1 MGGGGRVAG
10 WGRGE
15 LTGARVGGRW
25 QTGRMGWGGVGGGRP
40 VRLSDLVVPRSQ
52 VGAGGD
58 EVDVEVVVVVL
69 LKLCRREPVARER

>member
-1 MGGGGRVAG
+1 
-10 WGRGE
+10 
-15 LTGARVGGRW
+15 
-25 QTGRMGWGGVGGGRP
+25 MGWGGVGGERP